1 MKHLML
7 DLETFGTSSNSL
19 IISIS
24 ALEFDPFSI
33 IEEPAEFT
41 VGLSVLEQLL
51 LPKTEIDFSTV
62 SWWQTQSQ
70 EAKNRLIAISA
81 YSLQPALQ
89 AFVTFLTIIDPKLD
103 ISLWGNGAT
112 FDCVLLRNLFLR
124 AGIKFPLPYWADK
137 DVRTLTQL
145 VDYDTVKTI
154 TGDFVGVKHNAIDD
168 CKHQVK
174 LIHSSL
180 NVLKEKLNAN

>member
-24 ALEFDPFSI
+24 AVEFNPFSV

-41 VGLSVLEQLL
+41 VGVNVLEQLI
-51 LPKTEIDFSTV
+51 LPKTEIDLSTV
-62 SWWQTQSQ
+62 VWWQAQKQ
-70 EAKNRLIAISA
+70 EARDKLREITLHSIKIALGS
-81 YSLQPALQ
+81 
-89 AFVTFLTIIDPKLD
+89 FNNFLETLDPKLD
-103 ISLWGNGAT
+103 ISIWGNGAT
-112 FDCVLLRNLFLR
+112 FDCVLLRNLYRR
-124 AGIKFPLPYWADK
+124 ANIEFPLPYWADK

-145 VDYDTVKTI
+145 VDYDAVKKL